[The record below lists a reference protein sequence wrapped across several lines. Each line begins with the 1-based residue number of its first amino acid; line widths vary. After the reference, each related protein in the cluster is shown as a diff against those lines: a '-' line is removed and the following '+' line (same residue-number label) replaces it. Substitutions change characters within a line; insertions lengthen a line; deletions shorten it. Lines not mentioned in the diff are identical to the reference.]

1 MYTSEGLENRTLL
14 KETSMERTD
23 LLPSLQSTIRYSP
36 SERKV
41 PKCVLYIHVV
51 RHGHFLLIPMVPASD
66 TNTVSH
72 LGCHTPRLC
81 YVLSRTEDTR
91 SHASHA
97 LGLLL

>member
-1 MYTSEGLENRTLL
+1 
-14 KETSMERTD
+14 MERKD
-23 LLPSLQSTIRYSP
+23 LLPSLQSTICYSP

-66 TNTVSH
+66 TSTISH

-81 YVLSRTEDTR
+81 MSLAGQRKPVLMPATPWVSYCKL
-91 SHASHA
+91 SM
-97 LGLLL
+97 LF